1 MSKIK
6 YVLRW
11 LAAQFSLARL
21 FFFII
26 FVGLTAAVVMS
37 VASQQI
43 SDDYRLKPPP
53 ESSFKPV
60 VPKGF
65 GDKGA

>member
-1 MSKIK
+1 MQKIK
-6 YVLRW
+6 YALRW
-11 LAAQFSLARL
+11 LAGQFSLARL

-60 VPKGF
+60 APKGYNEQ
-65 GDKGA
+65 

>member
-1 MSKIK
+1 MQKLKSL
-6 YVLRW
+6 LRW
-11 LAAQFSLARL
+11 LAAQFSIARL

-26 FVGLTAAVVMS
+26 FAGLVAAVVMS
-37 VASQQI
+37 LASQQI

-60 VPKGF
+60 VPKGY
-65 GDKGA
+65 GAQ